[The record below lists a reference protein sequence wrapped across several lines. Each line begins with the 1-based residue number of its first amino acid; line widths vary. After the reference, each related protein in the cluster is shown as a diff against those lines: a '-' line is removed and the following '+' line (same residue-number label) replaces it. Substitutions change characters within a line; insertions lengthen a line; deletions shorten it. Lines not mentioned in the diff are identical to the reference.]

1 MQEYEQLVKFEKE
14 KSKNVSSENIDLLE
28 KLKNSKLENK
38 IYQQKLD

>member
-1 MQEYEQLVKFEKE
+1 MQDYEQLVKFEKE
-14 KSKNVSSENIDLLE
+14 KSKNVSCENIDLLE